1 VKGLV
6 RRQQQGKEERVEF
19 TVPCT
24 ANSLRASRRRAVRA
38 QRCEE
43 EDKEEVLIVFGHR
56 VTASYLYSQPLSMTP
71 W

>member
-1 VKGLV
+1 
-6 RRQQQGKEERVEF
+6 
-19 TVPCT
+19 
-24 ANSLRASRRRAVRA
+24 VRA

-43 EDKEEVLIVFGHR
+43 EEKDEEECVGFGYR